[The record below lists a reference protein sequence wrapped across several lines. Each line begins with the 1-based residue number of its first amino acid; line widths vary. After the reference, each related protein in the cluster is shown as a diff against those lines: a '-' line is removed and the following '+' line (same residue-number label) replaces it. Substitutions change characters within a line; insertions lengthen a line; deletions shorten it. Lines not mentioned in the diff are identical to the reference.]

1 MEPRLSMHYFQ
12 VKKEI
17 FWILL
22 LSPLILLI
30 IFGGIA
36 NNRADGQLTQK
47 QYYETVVKR
56 TVNLVFYKKS
66 CPYCRVAKKEIITEA
81 KDSHI
86 TTYYVDANTKE
97 GQKLVQAYHV
107 KYAPTIVSIRKGHI
121 QSFLYARD
129 RGNNITVEKEK
140 IKEVFSQ

>member
-56 TVNLVFYKKS
+56 TVNLVFYTKS

-97 GQKLVQAYHV
+97 GQKLVQVYHV
-107 KYAPTIVSIRKGHI
+107 KYAPTIVSIRKGRV
-121 QSFLYARD
+121 QAFLYARD
-129 RGNNITVEKEK
+129 RGNTIIVEKERIEK
-140 IKEVFSQ
+140 VFKN

>member
-1 MEPRLSMHYFQ
+1 MEPRLNTHYFQ

-17 FWILL
+17 FGILL

-30 IFGGIA
+30 ILGGIA

-66 CPYCRVAKKEIITEA
+66 CSYCRVAKKEIITQA
-81 KDSHI
+81 KDSQVI
-86 TTYYVDANTKE
+86 TYFVDTSTKE
-97 GQKLVQAYHV
+97 GKNLVQTYHV
-107 KYAPTIVSIRKGHI
+107 KYASTIVSIRKGHI
-121 QSFLYARD
+121 QSFLYARN
-129 RGNNITVEKEK
+129 RGNTIVVEKEK
-140 IKEVFSQ
+140 IKEVFKN